1 MKNIQKVIALGALVV
16 VVVLGVV
23 AFSVLRAPEEASAP
37 IEAIPLAQSSAV
49 ATSSAAG
56 AEVESSPAADEV
68 EAEAAASTAASA
80 ASGSSAGS
88 SAAASTATEPTT
100 SSAAA
105 DGAASGSGP
114 IVAQIVQEESEARFV
129 IDEVLN
135 NAPKTV
141 VGATNQV
148 AGEIAVDPQDPTKTR
163 VGTIQV
169 NARSLATDSE
179 FRDRAIKNRILNTD
193 QYEFVTFTP
202 TQIVGLPANGSVG
215 QSYSFQIIGDLT
227 VRDVTKPVTFD
238 VTATPIS
245 ETRLEGTAQTTIRY
259 ADFGL
264 TIPQVRQVA
273 SVSEQVRLEIDF
285 VAVPR

>member
-1 MKNIQKVIALGALVV
+1 MKNTQKLIALGALVAV
-16 VVVLGVV
+16 VILGVV
-23 AFSVLRAPEEASAP
+23 VYSVFRAPEEASAP
-37 IEAIPLAQSSAV
+37 IEAIPLAQSSASAGSLEAV
-49 ATSSAAG
+49 SEVEPSSAVTPTTEPA
-56 AEVESSPAADEV
+56 VSP
-68 EAEAAASTAASA
+68 AASA
-80 ASGSSAGS
+80 AS
-88 SAAASTATEPTT
+88 TP
-100 SSAAA
+100 
-105 DGAASGSGP
+105 SGSEVTANEAATGGSGA

-141 VGATNQV
+141 IGVTNQV

-202 TQIVGLPANGSVG
+202 TQIVGLPDNGSVG
-215 QSYSFQIIGDLT
+215 QSYNFQIIGDLT

-238 VTATPIS
+238 VTATPAS
-245 ETRLEGTAQTTIRY
+245 ETRLEGSAQATIRY

-273 SVSEQVRLEIDF
+273 SVSDQVRLEIDF
-285 VAVPR
+285 VAVPK

>member
-1 MKNIQKVIALGALVV
+1 MMKNTRNLIGLGILAVV
-16 VVVLGVV
+16 VILGLAGYMVFRTPQ
-23 AFSVLRAPEEASAP
+23 AASGP
-37 IEAIPLAQSSAV
+37 IEALPLAQSSAGPASTNAAAQTPGAATTSAPTQTV
-49 ATSSAAG
+49 ASATASQQTTPSAAG
-56 AEVESSPAADEV
+56 TGARE
-68 EAEAAASTAASA
+68 TAASA
-80 ASGSSAGS
+80 A
-88 SAAASTATEPTT
+88 
-100 SSAAA
+100 
-105 DGAASGSGP
+105 GP

-148 AGEIAVDPQDPTKTR
+148 AGEIAVDPQDPPKTR

-169 NARSLATDSE
+169 NVRGLATDSE

-193 QYEFVTFTP
+193 QFEFVTFAP

-227 VRDVTKPVTFD
+227 VRDVTKAVTFD
-238 VTATPIS
+238 VTANPIS

-273 SVSEQVRLEIDF
+273 RVSDQVRLEIDF
-285 VAVPR
+285 VAVPK